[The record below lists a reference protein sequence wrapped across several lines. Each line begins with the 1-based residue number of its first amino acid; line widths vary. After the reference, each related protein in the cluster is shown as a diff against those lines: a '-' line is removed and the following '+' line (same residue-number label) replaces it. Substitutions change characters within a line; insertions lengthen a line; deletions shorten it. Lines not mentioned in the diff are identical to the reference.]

1 MFSHLLSFFCAH
13 RFLVWSLTLVLLC
26 MAGILVL
33 RGPYDTRLDGI
44 FSKGSASERAMSL
57 LMQSGLSDQ
66 LILDIDATERT
77 AGLDDEAIRWMETLA
92 GNLRI
97 LPGIQEVTFHILP
110 DDLGSSLSEIVR
122 ALPQLLPPPENR
134 NPKEICTHVLRQ
146 LMTPTPS
153 VTDFLRNDPYGL
165 LPPVLQRLDALRKV
179 SGLRFD
185 ATKSFLCSQDQR
197 HALIRLTL
205 SIPYSDTGRTAELL
219 QEIRQQ
225 TSCAPEGICTHLLGA
240 AVHTLGNEQ
249 VIRHDLKFIGYLSP
263 LFLILLFLIVFRGDW
278 RCIWIPIIPAGAL
291 ILATGLLAA
300 LSSVIQ
306 LFVLGLGG
314 SILGLAVDQGIHI
327 YLACQPPRRFETLSR
342 LASPLALSA
351 GTSIA
356 VFALLMALH
365 SPALCQLGFLAA
377 SGLLLSLAANFF
389 LLPTVLAPE
398 EKAGGLCPKNVL
410 HQHSLPQLPHHAA
423 WLLLLLGTAAAMTL
437 AATRLRCDFDV
448 RSMDGSPKDVWADE
462 ALYAEIWM
470 PHTPPMLLLRSPES
484 PAAQDLLTALAAH
497 PPVQPADFWPDATT
511 RQANLASWRSC
522 DLTAWEEPLRAAAR
536 DFHLQLPGKADFF
549 GPFFENIRQGLA
561 NPPETPPAWLGTAY
575 NQLRHND
582 IAILF
587 PSSTEGI
594 QEILDRTC
602 ADAALITPD
611 AFRRALIQDFGHQLT
626 WLAIAACVVIGLL
639 ALLLLHSL
647 RDTILAT
654 LPVLATLLWTAGL
667 LTLCGRPVTLMV
679 AIAGMLLLGLAID
692 YGVFLAHW
700 KRENFAATSTIPKA
714 MTLSASTTVF
724 TALLLLFSQHPVLFD
739 IGLVLSCGIGTAY
752 IFARFLLPAILQ
764 RKIHASVLI
773 MLLGVTV
780 FLSSCTTYPRR
791 AEISLD
797 AARQEIAVTHQDATQ
812 FQAKVTVHF
821 LWIDLPMLVA
831 GTADNQTRLLKMVCL
846 STSGATLLQFQAT
859 PEEIHSLDR
868 APLLPERTQWLL
880 EKTALGLARTF
891 LDNTPDVPD
900 SAKWSHG
907 GLRFAKGERHYLYA
921 GNPLVLWQKG
931 QRHRSHR
938 SWLCK
943 RLSPEGNAWI
953 YQDFLARVSLE
964 IQAL

>member
-44 FSKGSASERAMSL
+44 FSKGSVSERAMSL
-57 LMQSGLSDQ
+57 LTQSGLSDQ
-66 LILDIDATERT
+66 LILDIDATERI
-77 AGLDDEAIRWMETLA
+77 AGLDDEAILWMETIA
-92 GNLRI
+92 GNLKI

-110 DDLGSSLSEIVR
+110 DDLGNSLPEIVR
-122 ALPQLLPPPENR
+122 TLPQLLPPPEPR
-134 NPKEICTHVLRQ
+134 NPEEICTHVLRQ

-153 VTDFLRNDPYGL
+153 VTDFLRYDPYGL
-165 LPPVLQRLDALRKV
+165 LPPILQRLDALRNA

-185 ATKSFLCSQDQR
+185 VTKSFLCSPNQR

-205 SIPYSDTGRTAELL
+205 SVPYSDTGRTAKLL
-219 QEIRQQ
+219 QEIRRQ
-225 TSCAPEGICTHLLGA
+225 TSCAPEGIRAHLLGA

-263 LFLILLFLIVFRGDW
+263 LFLVLLFLIVFRGDW
-278 RCIWIPIIPAGAL
+278 RCLWIPLIPAGAL

-327 YLACQPPRRFETLSR
+327 YLACQTPRRFETLSR
-342 LASPLALSA
+342 LAPPLALSA

-365 SPALCQLGFLAA
+365 SPALRQLGFLAA
-377 SGLLLSLAANFF
+377 CGLLLSLATSFF
-389 LLPTVLAPE
+389 LLPTLLTPRKNTAP
-398 EKAGGLCPKNVL
+398 L
-410 HQHSLPQLPHHAA
+410 HQQNLLQLPRHAA
-423 WLLLLLGTAAAMTL
+423 WLLLLLGTTAALTL
-437 AATRLRCDFDV
+437 IATRLRCDFDV
-448 RSMDGSPKDVWADE
+448 RSMDGSPKEVWADE
-462 ALYAEIWM
+462 TLYAEIWM
-470 PHTPPMLLLRSPES
+470 PHPPPMLLLRSPES
-484 PAAQDLLTALAAH
+484 PAAQDLLTALTAH
-497 PPVQPADFWPDATT
+497 PLVQPADFWPDARA

-522 DLTAWEEPLRAAAR
+522 NLTAWEEHLRAAAQN
-536 DFHLQLPGKADFF
+536 FHLQPPGKADFF

-575 NQLRHND
+575 KQLRSND

-587 PSSTEGI
+587 PSSAEGI
-594 QEILDRTC
+594 QEILDSTC

-611 AFRRALIQDFGHQLT
+611 AFRHALLQDFGHQLT
-626 WLAIAACVVIGLL
+626 WLACAACVVVGLL
-639 ALLLLHSL
+639 ASLILHSL

-654 LPVLATLLWTAGL
+654 LPVLATLLWTAGIL
-667 LTLCGRPVTLMV
+667 SLCGRPVTLMV

-700 KRENFAATSTIPKA
+700 KRENFPPTSTIPKA

-724 TALLLLFSQHPVLFD
+724 TAFLLLFSQHPVLFD

-764 RKIHASVLI
+764 RKNHANVLV
-773 MLLGVTV
+773 MLLGITV

-797 AARQEIAVTHQDATQ
+797 TARREIAVPHQNVTH
-812 FQAKVTVHF
+812 FQAKVTVRF

-846 STSGATLLQFQAT
+846 SPSGATLLQFQAT

-891 LDNTPDVPD
+891 LDNTPDIPD

-921 GNPLVLWQKG
+921 GNPLVLWQKS
-931 QRHRSHR
+931 QRRRSHR

-943 RLSPEGNAWI
+943 RLSPEGNAWL
-953 YQDFLARVSLE
+953 YQDFFARISLE